1 MKRRVV
7 VTGMGVLSPIGNTLA
22 EFRENLKAGA
32 SGKENKERS
41 TVGGYEFPPVFPLK
55 NFNARAH
62 RVHLLD
68 PFIQYAVAAA
78 EQAVADAR
86 FDVSAVDPYDIALSV
101 SSSKGGVHS
110 LGRFKERFAK
120 NPSAI
125 LGARMFTSAVPN
137 FADQWIARRMK
148 IQGPAKCYV
157 AACATGTVAI
167 VQGFR
172 MVSEGQAEYCL
183 AGSTDASITP
193 LMLGGY
199 NNMKALAARDIRPF
213 DKRRDGF
220 LVGEGAGV
228 VFLETL
234 ESAKARGARIYGEII
249 EAAYG
254 QDSKQPIHF
263 DLTEHALSYTLGVL
277 LKRAGILPR
286 EIDYMNLHG
295 TGTRHGDFYETLE
308 VKEALGQEAYNIPMS
323 STKGSTGHMLGATGA
338 IEIIATL
345 LGIHEGFVPPT
356 VGLEEKD
363 PACDLDYTPG
373 KMRPHKIVNAIK
385 LSMGFGGQVAAVLLR
400 KNSLSD

>member
-22 EFRENLKAGA
+22 EFRENLKRGF
-32 SGKENKERS
+32 SGKENAEHS
-41 TVGGYEFPPVFPLK
+41 IVDGHQFPPVFPLK
-55 NFNARAH
+55 GFNPRPYGT
-62 RVHLLD
+62 HLLD

-78 EQAVADAR
+78 EQAVTDAR
-86 FDVSAVDPYDIALSV
+86 FDATAVDPYDIARSV

-110 LGRFKERFAK
+110 LGRFKERFLR

-148 IQGPAKCYV
+148 VQGPAKCYV

-183 AGSTDASITP
+183 AGATDASITP

-199 NNMKALAARDIRPF
+199 NNMKALAAKDIRPF

-220 LVGEGAGV
+220 LIGEGAGV

-234 ESAKARGARIYGEII
+234 ESARARGIKIYGEII

-263 DLTEHALSYTLGVL
+263 DLKEHALSYTLGVL
-277 LKRAGILPR
+277 IKRAGITPR
-286 EIDYMNLHG
+286 EIDYVNLHG
-295 TGTRHGDFYETLE
+295 TGTRHGDFYETAEL
-308 VKEALGQEAYNIPMS
+308 KEAFGEQSYGIPMS

-338 IEIIATL
+338 VEIIATL
-345 LGIHEGFVPPT
+345 LGIQEGFIPPT

-363 PACDLDYTPG
+363 PECDLDYTPG
-373 KMRPHKIVNAIK
+373 NMRRHLITNAVK
-385 LSMGFGGQVAAVLLR
+385 VSMGFGGQVAAVLFR
-400 KNSLSD
+400 KI

>member
-22 EFRENLKAGA
+22 EFRENLKKGV
-32 SGKENKERS
+32 SGKENADHSIVE
-41 TVGGYEFPPVFPLK
+41 GYKFPPVFPLK
-55 NFNARAH
+55 DFNARSYGT
-62 RVHLLD
+62 HLLD

-78 EQAVADAR
+78 EQAVLDAQ
-86 FDVSAVDPYDIALSV
+86 FDITAVDPYDIALSV

-110 LGRFKERFAK
+110 LGRFKERFMRS
-120 NPSAI
+120 PSAI
-125 LGARMFTSAVPN
+125 LGARMYTSAVPN

-183 AGSTDASITP
+183 AGATDASITP

-199 NNMKALAARDIRPF
+199 QNMKAIATQNIRPF

-220 LVGEGAGV
+220 LIGEGAGV

-234 ESAKARGARIYGEII
+234 EGATARGARIYGEIV

-263 DLTEHALSYTLGVL
+263 DLKEHALSYTLGVL
-277 LKRAGILPR
+277 LRRAGITSQ
-286 EIDYMNLHG
+286 EIDYINLHG
-295 TGTRHGDFYETLE
+295 TGTRHGDFYETREL
-308 VKEALGQEAYNIPMS
+308 KEAFRDEAYKIPMS
-323 STKGSTGHMLGATGA
+323 STKGATGHMLGATGA

-345 LGIHEGFVPPT
+345 LGIHEGFIPPT

-363 PACDLDYTPG
+363 PECDLDYTPG
-373 KMRPHKIVNAIK
+373 TLRSKKITNAVK
-385 LSMGFGGQVAAVLLR
+385 VSMGFGGQVVAVLLR
-400 KNSLSD
+400 KV

>member
-7 VTGMGVLSPIGNTLA
+7 VTGMGVLSSIGNTLA
-22 EFRENLKAGA
+22 EFRENLKKGV
-32 SGKENKERS
+32 SGKENADHSVVE
-41 TVGGYEFPPVFPLK
+41 GYKFPPVFPLK
-55 NFNARAH
+55 NFDPRSCKTQ
-62 RVHLLD
+62 LLD

-78 EQAVADAR
+78 EQAVLDAQ
-86 FDVSAVDPYDIALSV
+86 FDITAVDPYDIALSV

-110 LGRFKERFAK
+110 LGKFKERFAR

-172 MVSEGQAEYCL
+172 MVSEGDAEYCL
-183 AGSTDASITP
+183 AGATDASIAP

-199 NNMKALAARDIRPF
+199 KNMKALATRDIRPF

-220 LVGEGAGV
+220 LIGEGAGV

-263 DLTEHALSYTLGVL
+263 DLKEHALSYTLGAL
-277 LKRAGILPR
+277 LKRAGITPR
-286 EIDYMNLHG
+286 EIDYLNLHG
-295 TGTRHGDFYETLE
+295 TGTRHGDLYETLE
-308 VKEALGQEAYNIPMS
+308 LKEAFGEEAYKIPMS
-323 STKGSTGHMLGATGA
+323 STKGATGHMLGATGA

-345 LGIHEGFVPPT
+345 LGIHEGFIPPT

-373 KMRPHKIVNAIK
+373 KMRPHKITNAIK
-385 LSMGFGGQVAAVLLR
+385 ISMGFGGQVAAALLR
-400 KNSLSD
+400 KI

>member
-1 MKRRVV
+1 MMKRRVV
-7 VTGMGVLSPIGNTLA
+7 VTGMGVLSSIGNTLG
-22 EFRENLKAGA
+22 EFRENLKKGV
-32 SGKENKERS
+32 SGKEDAEYS
-41 TVGGYEFPPVFPLK
+41 TVEGYKFPPVFPLK
-55 NFNARAH
+55 NFNARSCKT
-62 RVHLLD
+62 HLLD

-78 EQAVADAR
+78 EQAVADAQ
-86 FDVSAVDPYDIALSV
+86 FDMKSVDPYAVALSV

-110 LGRFKERFAK
+110 LGKFKERFVR

-167 VQGFR
+167 AQGFR
-172 MVSEGQAEYCL
+172 MVSEGDAEYCL
-183 AGSTDASITP
+183 AGATDASISP
-193 LMLGGY
+193 LLLGGY
-199 NNMKALAARDIRPF
+199 NNMKALAAQNIRPF

-234 ESAKARGARIYGEII
+234 ESAKKRGVKIYGEIV

-263 DLTEHALSYTLGVL
+263 DLHEHALSYTLGVL
-277 LKRAGILPR
+277 LRKAGITPKK
-286 EIDYMNLHG
+286 IDYVNLHG
-295 TGTRHGDFYETLE
+295 TGTRHGDLYETLE
-308 VKEALGQEAYNIPMS
+308 LKEALGEQAYKIPMS
-323 STKGSTGHMLGATGA
+323 STKGATGHMLGATGA

-345 LGIHEGFVPPT
+345 LGIHEGFIPPT

-363 PACDLDYTPG
+363 PACDLDYVPG
-373 KMRPHKIVNAIK
+373 KMRGHKITNAVK
-385 LSMGFGGQVAAVLLR
+385 VSMGFGGQVAAVLLR
-400 KNSLSD
+400 KI

>member
-22 EFRENLKAGA
+22 EFRENLKRGF
-32 SGKENKERS
+32 SGKENAEHS
-41 TVGGYEFPPVFPLK
+41 IVDGHQFPPVFPLK
-55 NFNARAH
+55 GFNPRPYGT
-62 RVHLLD
+62 HLLD

-78 EQAVADAR
+78 EQAVTDAR
-86 FDVSAVDPYDIALSV
+86 FDATAVDPYDIALSV

-110 LGRFKERFAK
+110 LGRFKERFLR

-148 IQGPAKCYV
+148 VQGPAKCYV

-183 AGSTDASITP
+183 AGATDASITP

-199 NNMKALAARDIRPF
+199 NNMKALAAKDIRPF

-220 LVGEGAGV
+220 LIGEGAGV

-234 ESAKARGARIYGEII
+234 ESARARGIKIYGEII

-263 DLTEHALSYTLGVL
+263 DLKEHALSYTLGVL
-277 LKRAGILPR
+277 IKRAGITPR
-286 EIDYMNLHG
+286 EIDYVNLHG
-295 TGTRHGDFYETLE
+295 TGTRHGDFYETAEL
-308 VKEALGQEAYNIPMS
+308 KEAFGEQSYGIPMS

-338 IEIIATL
+338 VEIIATL
-345 LGIHEGFVPPT
+345 LGIQEGFIPPT

-363 PACDLDYTPG
+363 PECDLDYTPG
-373 KMRPHKIVNAIK
+373 NMRRHLITNAVK
-385 LSMGFGGQVAAVLLR
+385 VSMGFGGQVAAVLFR
-400 KNSLSD
+400 KI

>member
-22 EFRENLKAGA
+22 EFRENLKKGV
-32 SGKENKERS
+32 SGKENTEYS
-41 TVGGYEFPPVFPLK
+41 MIEGYKFPPVFPLR
-55 NFNARAH
+55 NFNAH
-62 RVHLLD
+62 SCGTHLLD

-86 FDVSAVDPYDIALSV
+86 FDISAVDPYDIALSV

-110 LGRFKERFAK
+110 LGRFKERFLR

-125 LGARMFTSAVPN
+125 LGARMYTSAVPN

-148 IQGPAKCYV
+148 IRGPAKCYI
-157 AACATGTVAI
+157 AACATGTVAV

-183 AGSTDASITP
+183 AGATDASITP
-193 LMLGGY
+193 LILGGY
-199 NNMKALAARDIRPF
+199 NNMKALAAKDIRPF

-228 VFLETL
+228 VFFETL
-234 ESAKARGARIYGEII
+234 ESAKARGATIYGEIV

-263 DLTEHALSYTLGVL
+263 DLTEHALSHTLGVL
-277 LKRAGILPR
+277 MKRAGITPR
-286 EIDYMNLHG
+286 EIDYINLHG
-295 TGTRHGDFYETLE
+295 TGTKHGDFYETVEL
-308 VKEALGQEAYNIPMS
+308 KEALGEQAYKIPMS

-338 IEIIATL
+338 TEIIATL
-345 LGIHEGFVPPT
+345 LGIHEGFIPPT

-373 KMRPHKIVNAIK
+373 KMRRHTITNAVK
-385 LSMGFGGQVAAVLLR
+385 VSMGFGGQVANVLFR
-400 KNSLSD
+400 KV

>member
-22 EFRENLKAGA
+22 EFRENLQKGV
-32 SGKENKERS
+32 SGKEIADHSIVE
-41 TVGGYEFPPVFPLK
+41 GYQFPPVFPLK
-55 NFNARAH
+55 GFNPRPYGT
-62 RVHLLD
+62 HLLD

-78 EQAVADAR
+78 EQAVTNAR
-86 FDVSAVDPYDIALSV
+86 FDVTAVDPYDIALSI

-110 LGRFKERFAK
+110 LGRFKERFLR

-125 LGARMFTSAVPN
+125 LGARMYTSSVPN

-157 AACATGTVAI
+157 AACATGTMAI

-183 AGSTDASITP
+183 AGATDASITP

-199 NNMKALAARDIRPF
+199 NNMKALAAKDIRPF

-234 ESAKARGARIYGEII
+234 ESAQARGVKIYGEII
-249 EAAYG
+249 EAACG

-263 DLTEHALSYTLGVL
+263 DLAEHALSYTLGVL
-277 LKRAGILPR
+277 IKRAGITPR
-286 EIDYMNLHG
+286 EIDYVNLHG
-295 TGTRHGDFYETLE
+295 TGTKHGDFYETSEL
-308 VKEALGQEAYNIPMS
+308 KETFGEQAYGIPMS

-338 IEIIATL
+338 VEIIATL
-345 LGIHEGFVPPT
+345 LGIQEGFIPPT

-373 KMRPHKIVNAIK
+373 NMRRHTITNAVKI
-385 LSMGFGGQVAAVLLR
+385 SMGFGGQVAVTLFR
-400 KNSLSD
+400 KV

>member
-7 VTGMGVLSPIGNTLA
+7 VTGMGVVSPIGNTLA
-22 EFRENLKAGA
+22 EFRENLKAGV
-32 SGKENKERS
+32 SGKVNADHAMVEGHK
-41 TVGGYEFPPVFPLK
+41 FPPVFPLK
-55 NFNARAH
+55 NFNARSYGT
-62 RVHLLD
+62 HLLD

-86 FDVSAVDPYDIALSV
+86 LTESAVDPFSIALSV

-110 LGRFKERFAK
+110 LCRFKERFSR
-120 NPSAI
+120 NPSAL
-125 LGARMFTSAVPN
+125 LGARMYTNAIPN

-183 AGSTDASITP
+183 AGATDASISP

-199 NNMKALAARDIRPF
+199 HNMKALAARNIRPF

-234 ESAKARGARIYGEII
+234 ENAKARGVRIYGEIV
-249 EAAYG
+249 ESAYG

-263 DLTEHALSYTLGVL
+263 DPNEHALSYALGVL
-277 LKRAGILPR
+277 LKRAGITPR
-286 EIDYMNLHG
+286 EIDSMNLHG
-295 TGTRHGDFYETLE
+295 TGTRHGDLYETMEL
-308 VKEALGQEAYNIPMS
+308 KTAFGSQAYSIPMS
-323 STKGSTGHMLGATGA
+323 STKGATGHMLGATGA

-345 LGIHEGFVPPT
+345 LGIYEGFVPPT
-356 VGLEEKD
+356 LGLEEKD
-363 PACDLDYTPG
+363 PVCDLDYTPG
-373 KMRPHKIVNAIK
+373 KMRAKKITNAIK
-385 LSMGFGGQVAAVLLR
+385 ISMGFGGQIAAVLLR
-400 KNSLSD
+400 KI

>member
-22 EFRENLKAGA
+22 EFRENLKVGVC
-32 SGKENKERS
+32 GKDSKDYM
-41 TVGGYEFPPVFPLK
+41 TAGGYRFPPVFPLK
-55 NFNARAH
+55 DFSPRPYNTQLH
-62 RVHLLD
+62 D

-78 EQAVADAR
+78 EQAVADAH
-86 FDVSAVDPYDIALSV
+86 FDLKAVDPYTIALSV

-110 LGRFKERFAK
+110 LGRFKERFLRS
-120 NPSAI
+120 PSAM
-125 LGARMFTSAVPN
+125 LGARMYTSAVPN

-167 VQGFR
+167 TQGFR

-183 AGSTDASITP
+183 AGATDASITP

-199 NNMKALAARDIRPF
+199 DSMKALAKHDIRPF

-249 EAAYG
+249 EAANG
-254 QDSKQPIHF
+254 QDSKHPIQF
-263 DLTEHALSYTLGVL
+263 DLEEHALSYTLNVL
-277 LKRAGILPR
+277 LKRAGITAR
-286 EIDYMNLHG
+286 EIDYINLHG
-295 TGTRHGDFYETLE
+295 TGTRHGDLYETLE
-308 VKEALGQEAYNIPMS
+308 LKEAFGSAAYKIPMS
-323 STKGSTGHMLGATGA
+323 STKGATGHMLGATGA
-338 IEIIATL
+338 IEIIATI
-345 LGIHEGFVPPT
+345 LGIDEGFVPPT
-356 VGLEEKD
+356 LGLEEND
-363 PACDLDYTPG
+363 PECDLDYTPL
-373 KMRPHKIVNAIK
+373 KMRPHKITNAIK
-385 LSMGFGGQVAAVLLR
+385 LSMGFGGNVAAILLR
-400 KNSLSD
+400 KV

>member
-1 MKRRVV
+1 MIKRRVV
-7 VTGMGVLSPIGNTLA
+7 VTGIGVLSPIGNTIA
-22 EFRENLKAGA
+22 EFRENLKKGV
-32 SGKENKERS
+32 SGKDPADHS
-41 TVGGYEFPPVFPLK
+41 TIEGYRFPPVFSLK
-55 NFNARAH
+55 GFDPKPYGT
-62 RVHLLD
+62 HLLD
-68 PFIQYAVAAA
+68 PFIQYAVTAA
-78 EQAVADAR
+78 EQAVEDAKI
-86 FDVSAVDPYDIALSV
+86 DLGALDPYSIALSV

-110 LGRFKERFAK
+110 LGRFKERFQRA
-120 NPSAI
+120 PSAI
-125 LGARMFTSAVPN
+125 LGARMYTSAVPN

-183 AGSTDASITP
+183 AGATDASITP

-199 NNMKALAARDIRPF
+199 QNMKALAKKEIRPF
-213 DKRRDGF
+213 DKNRDGF

-263 DLTEHALSYTLGVL
+263 DFEEHALSYVLSLL
-277 LKRAGILPR
+277 LKRTGLAPR
-286 EIDYMNLHG
+286 DIDYMNLHG
-295 TGTRHGDFYETLE
+295 TGTRHGDLYETLE
-308 VKEALGQEAYNIPMS
+308 IKEALGDAACKIPMS
-323 STKGSTGHMLGATGA
+323 STKGATGHMLGATGA

-345 LGIHEGFVPPT
+345 LGIHEAFVPPT
-356 VGLEEKD
+356 VGLEKKD

-373 KMRPHKIVNAIK
+373 KMRAHTITNAVK

-400 KNSLSD
+400 KI

>member
-7 VTGMGVLSPIGNTLA
+7 VTGIGVLSPIGNTLA
-22 EFRENLKAGA
+22 EFRENLKKGI
-32 SGKENKERS
+32 SGKENADHSIVEGRS
-41 TVGGYEFPPVFPLK
+41 FPPTFPLK
-55 NFNARAH
+55 GFNPH
-62 RVHLLD
+62 VYGTHLLD

-86 FDVSAVDPYDIALSV
+86 FDIKAVDPYAVALSV

-110 LGRFKERFAK
+110 LGRFKERFLK

-137 FADQWIARRMK
+137 YADQWIARRMK

-167 VQGFR
+167 IQGFR
-172 MVSEGQAEYCL
+172 MVSEGDAEYCL
-183 AGSTDASITP
+183 AGATDASITP

-199 NNMKALAARDIRPF
+199 KNMKALAAQEIRPF

-234 ESAKARGARIYGEII
+234 ESATARGAKIYGEII

-254 QDSKQPIHF
+254 QDSKQPIQF
-263 DLTEHALSYTLGVL
+263 DLHEHALSYTLQVL
-277 LKRAGILPR
+277 FKRAGITPR

-295 TGTRHGDFYETLE
+295 TGTRHGDLYETLE
-308 VKEALGQEAYNIPMS
+308 LKEALGEQAYKISMS
-323 STKGSTGHMLGATGA
+323 STKGATGHMLGATGA

-356 VGLEEKD
+356 LGLEEKD
-363 PACDLDYTPG
+363 PECDLDYTPG
-373 KMRPHKIVNAIK
+373 KMRQKTITHAIK
-385 LSMGFGGQVAAVLLR
+385 VSMGFGGQVAAVLLR
-400 KNSLSD
+400 RV

>member
-22 EFRENLKAGA
+22 EFRENLKKGI
-32 SGKENKERS
+32 SGKENADHSVVEGHK
-41 TVGGYEFPPVFPLK
+41 FPPVFPLK
-55 NFNARAH
+55 NFNARPYGT
-62 RVHLLD
+62 HLLD

-78 EQAVADAR
+78 EQAVTDAR
-86 FDVSAVDPYDIALSV
+86 FDIAAVDPYDIALSV

-110 LGRFKERFAK
+110 FGRFKERFSR

-125 LGARMFTSAVPN
+125 LGARIYTSTVPN

-183 AGSTDASITP
+183 AGATDASITP

-199 NNMKALAARDIRPF
+199 NNMKALAAKDLRPF

-220 LVGEGAGV
+220 LIGEGAGV
-228 VFLETL
+228 VFLETI
-234 ESAKARGARIYGEII
+234 ESAKARGARIYGEIV

-263 DLTEHALSYTLGVL
+263 DLNEHALSYTLGVL
-277 LKRAGILPR
+277 IKRAGITPR
-286 EIDYMNLHG
+286 EIDYVNLHG
-295 TGTRHGDFYETLE
+295 TGTKRGDLYETLE
-308 VKEALGQEAYNIPMS
+308 LKEALGEQAYKIPMS

-345 LGIHEGFVPPT
+345 LGIHEGFIPPT

-363 PACDLDYTPG
+363 PACDLDYTPRN
-373 KMRPHKIVNAIK
+373 MRPHKITNAVKI
-385 LSMGFGGQVAAVLLR
+385 SMGFGGHVAAILLR
-400 KNSLSD
+400 KI

>member
-22 EFRENLKAGA
+22 EFRENLKRGF
-32 SGKENKERS
+32 SGKENAEHS
-41 TVGGYEFPPVFPLK
+41 IVDGHQFPPVFPLK
-55 NFNARAH
+55 GFNPRPYGT
-62 RVHLLD
+62 HLLD

-78 EQAVADAR
+78 EQAVTDAR
-86 FDVSAVDPYDIALSV
+86 FDATAVDPYDIARSV

-110 LGRFKERFAK
+110 LGRFKERFLR

-148 IQGPAKCYV
+148 VQGPAKCYV

-172 MVSEGQAEYCL
+172 RVSEGQAEYCL
-183 AGSTDASITP
+183 AGATDASITP

-199 NNMKALAARDIRPF
+199 NNMKALAAKDIRPF

-220 LVGEGAGV
+220 LIGEGAGV

-234 ESAKARGARIYGEII
+234 ESARARGIKIYGEII

-263 DLTEHALSYTLGVL
+263 DLKEHALSYTLGVL
-277 LKRAGILPR
+277 IKRAGITPR
-286 EIDYMNLHG
+286 EIDYVNLHG
-295 TGTRHGDFYETLE
+295 TGTRHGDFYETAEL
-308 VKEALGQEAYNIPMS
+308 KEAFGEQSYGIPMS

-338 IEIIATL
+338 VEIIATL
-345 LGIHEGFVPPT
+345 LGIQEGFIPPT

-363 PACDLDYTPG
+363 PECDLDYTPG
-373 KMRPHKIVNAIK
+373 NMRRHLITNAVK
-385 LSMGFGGQVAAVLLR
+385 VSMGFGGQVAAVLFR
-400 KNSLSD
+400 KI

>member
-1 MKRRVV
+1 
-7 VTGMGVLSPIGNTLA
+7 MGVLSSIGNTLG
-22 EFRENLKAGA
+22 EFRENLKKGV
-32 SGKENKERS
+32 SGKEDADHSIVEGHR
-41 TVGGYEFPPVFPLK
+41 FPPVFPLK
-55 NFNARAH
+55 NFNAH
-62 RVHLLD
+62 SCKTHLLD

-78 EQAVADAR
+78 EQAVADAQ
-86 FDVSAVDPYDIALSV
+86 FDMKAVDPYDVALSV

-110 LGRFKERFAK
+110 LGKFKERFVR

-167 VQGFR
+167 AQGFR
-172 MVSEGQAEYCL
+172 MVSEGDAEYCL
-183 AGSTDASITP
+183 AGATDASISP
-193 LMLGGY
+193 LLLGGY
-199 NNMKALAARDIRPF
+199 NNMKALAAKNIRPF

-234 ESAKARGARIYGEII
+234 ESAKKRGARIYGEIA

-263 DLTEHALSYTLGVL
+263 DLHEHALSHTLGVL
-277 LKRAGILPR
+277 LKRAGITPK
-286 EIDYMNLHG
+286 EIDYVNLHG
-295 TGTRHGDFYETLE
+295 TGTRHGDLYETLE
-308 VKEALGQEAYNIPMS
+308 LKEAFGEQAYKIPMS
-323 STKGSTGHMLGATGA
+323 STKGATGHMLGATGA

-345 LGIHEGFVPPT
+345 LGIHEGFIPPT

-373 KMRPHKIVNAIK
+373 KMRSLKITHAIK
-385 LSMGFGGQVAAVLLR
+385 ASMGFGGQVAAVLLR
-400 KNSLSD
+400 KL

>member
-1 MKRRVV
+1 MNRRVV
-7 VTGMGVLSPIGNTLA
+7 VTGMGVLSPIGNTLT
-22 EFRENLKAGA
+22 EFCENLKKGA
-32 SGKENKERS
+32 CGKEAADHSIVEGHK
-41 TVGGYEFPPVFPLK
+41 FPPVFPLRG
-55 NFNARAH
+55 FNPKPYGT
-62 RVHLLD
+62 HLLD

-78 EQAVADAR
+78 EQAVTDAR
-86 FDVSAVDPYDIALSV
+86 FDVKAADPYDIALSV

-110 LGRFKERFAK
+110 LGRFKERFSR

-183 AGSTDASITP
+183 AGATDASISP

-199 NNMKALAARDIRPF
+199 KNMKALASKDIRPF

-228 VFLETL
+228 VFMETL
-234 ESAKARGARIYGEII
+234 ESAKARGARIYGEIV

-254 QDSKQPIHF
+254 QDSKEPIHF
-263 DLTEHALSYTLGVL
+263 DLNEHALSYTLGVL
-277 LKRAGILPR
+277 LKRAGITAR

-295 TGTRHGDFYETLE
+295 TGTRHGDLYETLE
-308 VKEALGQEAYNIPMS
+308 LKEAFDEQAYKIPMS

-345 LGIHEGFVPPT
+345 LGIHEDFIPPT

-363 PACDLDYTPG
+363 PACDLDYTPRS
-373 KMRPHKIVNAIK
+373 MRHHTITNAIK
-385 LSMGFGGQVAAVLLR
+385 ISLGFGGQVAAVLLR
-400 KNSLSD
+400 KS

>member
-7 VTGMGVLSPIGNTLA
+7 VTGMGVLSPTGNTLA
-22 EFRENLKAGA
+22 EFRENLKTGV
-32 SGKENKERS
+32 SGKDPGDHYEAE
-41 TVGGYEFPPVFPLK
+41 GYKFPPVFPLK
-55 NFNARAH
+55 GFDPKPYGT
-62 RVHLLD
+62 HLLD

-86 FDVSAVDPYDIALSV
+86 FDMASVDPYTIALSV
-101 SSSKGGVHS
+101 SSSKGGVQS
-110 LGRFKERFAK
+110 IGRFKDRFLK

-125 LGARMFTSAVPN
+125 LGARIYTSAVPN

-148 IQGPAKCYV
+148 IRGPAKCYV

-167 VQGFR
+167 IQGFR
-172 MVSEGQAEYCL
+172 MVSESQAEYCL
-183 AGSTDASITP
+183 AGATDASITP

-199 NNMKALAARDIRPF
+199 KNMKALAARDIRPF

-220 LVGEGAGV
+220 LIGEGAGV

-263 DLTEHALSYTLGVL
+263 DLTEHALSYTLNL
-277 LKRAGILPR
+277 LLQRAGITSQ
-286 EIDYMNLHG
+286 EIDYISLHG
-295 TGTRHGDFYETLE
+295 TGTRHGDLYETLE
-308 VKEALGQEAYNIPMS
+308 IKEAFGKQAYKIPMS
-323 STKGSTGHMLGATGA
+323 STKGATGHMLGATGA
-338 IEIIATL
+338 VEIIATL
-345 LGIHEGFVPPT
+345 LGISEGFIPPT
-356 VGLEEKD
+356 LGLEQKD

-373 KMRPHKIVNAIK
+373 KVRTHKITNAIK
-385 LSMGFGGQVAAVLLR
+385 ISMGFGGHVAAVLLR
-400 KNSLSD
+400 KV

>member
-22 EFRENLKAGA
+22 EFRENLKAGVC
-32 SGKENKERS
+32 GKDSKNYV
-41 TVGGYEFPPVFPLK
+41 TAGGYRFPPVFPLK
-55 NFNARAH
+55 DFSPRPYNTQLH
-62 RVHLLD
+62 D

-78 EQAVADAR
+78 EQAVADAC
-86 FDVSAVDPYDIALSV
+86 FDLKAVDPYLIALSV

-110 LGRFKERFAK
+110 LGRFKERFLRS
-120 NPSAI
+120 PSAM
-125 LGARMFTSAVPN
+125 LGARMYTSAVPN

-183 AGSTDASITP
+183 AGATDASITP

-199 NNMKALAARDIRPF
+199 DSMKALAKQDIRPF

-249 EAAYG
+249 EAANG
-254 QDSKQPIHF
+254 QDSKHPIQF
-263 DLTEHALSYTLGVL
+263 DFKEHALSYTLNVL
-277 LKRAGILPR
+277 LKRAGITAK
-286 EIDYMNLHG
+286 EIDYINLHG
-295 TGTRHGDFYETLE
+295 TGTRHGDLYETLE
-308 VKEALGQEAYNIPMS
+308 LKEALGSEAHGIPMS
-323 STKGSTGHMLGATGA
+323 STKGATGHMLGATGA
-338 IEIIATL
+338 VEIIATL
-345 LGIHEGFVPPT
+345 LGIEEGFIPPT
-356 VGLEEKD
+356 LGLEEKD
-363 PACDLDYTPG
+363 PECDLDYTPL
-373 KMRPHKIVNAIK
+373 KTRPRKITNAIK
-385 LSMGFGGQVAAVLLR
+385 LSMGFGGNVAAVLLR
-400 KNSLSD
+400 KI

>member
-7 VTGMGVLSPIGNTLA
+7 VTGMGVLSPIGNTLT
-22 EFRENLKAGA
+22 EFRENLKNGI
-32 SGKENKERS
+32 SGKENASHSIVEGHK
-41 TVGGYEFPPVFPLK
+41 FPPVFPLK
-55 NFNARAH
+55 GFNPRPYGT
-62 RVHLLD
+62 HLLD

-78 EQAVADAR
+78 EQAVADAQ
-86 FDVSAVDPYDIALSV
+86 FNMAAADPYDIALSV

-110 LGRFKERFAK
+110 LGRLKERFLK
-120 NPSAI
+120 KPSAI

-167 VQGFR
+167 AQGFR
-172 MVSEGQAEYCL
+172 MVSEGDAEYCL
-183 AGSTDASITP
+183 AGATDASITP

-199 NNMKALAARDIRPF
+199 KNMKALATHEIRPF

-228 VFLETL
+228 IFLETL
-234 ESAKARGARIYGEII
+234 ESATARRARIYGEII
-249 EAAYG
+249 EAADG

-263 DLTEHALSYTLGVL
+263 DLNEHALSYTLQVL
-277 LKRAGILPR
+277 FKRAGITPR

-295 TGTRHGDFYETLE
+295 AGTRHGDFYETLE
-308 VKEALGQEAYNIPMS
+308 LKEALGEQAYKIPMS
-323 STKGSTGHMLGATGA
+323 STKGATGHMLGATGA

-356 VGLEEKD
+356 VGLEEND
-363 PACDLDYTPG
+363 PACDLDYIPG
-373 KMRPHKIVNAIK
+373 KMRKQTITNAIK
-385 LSMGFGGQVAAVLLR
+385 VSMGFGGQVAAILLR
-400 KNSLSD
+400 KA

>member
-7 VTGMGVLSPIGNTLA
+7 VTGIGILSSIGNTVA
-22 EFRENLKAGA
+22 EFSQNLKAGIC
-32 SGKENKERS
+32 GKEKEEHS
-41 TVGGYEFPPVFPLK
+41 IVGGYEFPPIFPLK
-55 NFNARAH
+55 KFDPRAYKT
-62 RVHLLD
+62 HLLD

-78 EQAVADAR
+78 EQAVTDAR
-86 FDVSAVDPYDIALSV
+86 FDLSAADPYSISLSV

-110 LGRFKERFAK
+110 LDRFKGRLLK

-125 LGARMFTSAVPN
+125 LGARMYTSAVPN
-137 FADQWIARRMK
+137 FADQWIARRLK

-167 VQGFR
+167 IQGFR

-183 AGSTDASITP
+183 AGATDASMTP

-199 NNMKALAARDIRPF
+199 QNMKALASRDLRPF

-220 LVGEGAGV
+220 LIGEGAGV

-234 ESAKARGARIYGEII
+234 ESAKARGARIYGEIS

-263 DLTEHALSYTLGVL
+263 DFEEHALSSTLKL
-277 LKRAGILPR
+277 LMEKTGLTAK
-286 EIDYMNLHG
+286 EVDYINLHG
-295 TGTRHGDFYETLE
+295 TGTKHGDLYETLE
-308 VKEALGQEAYNIPMS
+308 LKEALGQDAYKIPMS
-323 STKGSTGHMLGATGA
+323 STKGATGHVLGATGA
-338 IEIIATL
+338 VEIIATL
-345 LGIHEGFVPPT
+345 LGMKEGFIPPT
-356 VGLEEKD
+356 VGLEEKE

-373 KMRPHKIVNAIK
+373 KARSATIGNAIK
-385 LSMGFGGQVAAVLLR
+385 VSMGFGGQVAAVLLR
-400 KNSLSD
+400 KI

>member
-22 EFRENLKAGA
+22 EFRENLKAGVC
-32 SGKENKERS
+32 GKDNKDYV
-41 TVGGYEFPPVFPLK
+41 TAGGYRFPPVFPLK
-55 NFNARAH
+55 DFSPRPYNTQH
-62 RVHLLD
+62 HD

-86 FDVSAVDPYDIALSV
+86 FDLKAVDPYAIALSV

-110 LGRFKERFAK
+110 LGRFKERFLRS
-120 NPSAI
+120 PSAM
-125 LGARMFTSAVPN
+125 LGARMYTSAVPN

-167 VQGFR
+167 AQGFR

-183 AGSTDASITP
+183 AGATDASITP

-199 NNMKALAARDIRPF
+199 DSMKALAKHDIRPF

-249 EAAYG
+249 EAANG
-254 QDSKQPIHF
+254 QDSKHPIQF
-263 DLTEHALSYTLGVL
+263 DLEEHALSYTLNVL
-277 LKRAGILPR
+277 LKRAGITAQ
-286 EIDYMNLHG
+286 EIDYINLHG
-295 TGTRHGDFYETLE
+295 TGTRHGDLYETLE
-308 VKEALGQEAYNIPMS
+308 LKEALGNEAYKIPMS
-323 STKGSTGHMLGATGA
+323 STKGATGHMLGATGA

-345 LGIHEGFVPPT
+345 LGIDEGFVPPT
-356 VGLEEKD
+356 LGLEEKD
-363 PACDLDYTPG
+363 PECDLDYTPL
-373 KMRPHKIVNAIK
+373 KMRPHKITNAIK
-385 LSMGFGGQVAAVLLR
+385 LSMGFGGNVAAVLLR
-400 KNSLSD
+400 KV

>member
-22 EFRENLKAGA
+22 EFRENLKKGV
-32 SGKENKERS
+32 SGKENSDQSIVE
-41 TVGGYEFPPVFPLK
+41 GYKFPPVFPLK
-55 NFNARAH
+55 NFNARSYGT
-62 RVHLLD
+62 HLLD

-78 EQAVADAR
+78 EQAVLDAQ
-86 FDVSAVDPYDIALSV
+86 FDITTVDPYDIALSV

-110 LGRFKERFAK
+110 LGRFKERFMRS
-120 NPSAI
+120 PSAI
-125 LGARMFTSAVPN
+125 LGARMYTSAVPN

-148 IQGPAKCYV
+148 IRGPAKCYV

-183 AGSTDASITP
+183 AGATDASITP

-199 NNMKALAARDIRPF
+199 QNMKAIATQNIRPF

-220 LVGEGAGV
+220 LIGEGAGV

-234 ESAKARGARIYGEII
+234 EGATARGARIYGEIV

-263 DLTEHALSYTLGVL
+263 DLKEHALSYTLGVL
-277 LKRAGILPR
+277 LRRAGITSQ
-286 EIDYMNLHG
+286 EIDYINLHG
-295 TGTRHGDFYETLE
+295 TGTRHGDFYETREL
-308 VKEALGQEAYNIPMS
+308 KEAFSDEAYKIPMS
-323 STKGSTGHMLGATGA
+323 STKGATGHMLGATGA

-345 LGIHEGFVPPT
+345 LGIHEGFIPPT

-363 PACDLDYTPG
+363 PECDLDYTPG
-373 KMRPHKIVNAIK
+373 TLRSKKITNAVK
-385 LSMGFGGQVAAVLLR
+385 VSMGFGGQVAAVLLR
-400 KNSLSD
+400 KV

>member
-22 EFRENLKAGA
+22 EFRENLKNSI
-32 SGKENKERS
+32 SGKEKNKRPDIK
-41 TVGGYEFPPVFPLK
+41 GYEFPPVFSLK
-55 NFNARAH
+55 GFDPRPYKT
-62 RVHLLD
+62 HLLD

-86 FDVSAVDPYDIALSV
+86 FDITSVDPYSVALSV

-110 LGRFKERFAK
+110 LDRFKDRLLK

-125 LGARMFTSAVPN
+125 LGARMYTSAVPN

-148 IQGPAKCYV
+148 IRGPAKCYV

-167 VQGFR
+167 AQGFR

-183 AGSTDASITP
+183 AGATDASITP
-193 LMLGGY
+193 FMLGGY
-199 NNMKALAARDIRPF
+199 KNMKALAVKDIRPF

-234 ESAKARGARIYGEII
+234 DGAKARSARIYGEIV

-254 QDSKQPIHF
+254 QDSKQAIHF
-263 DLTEHALSYTLGVL
+263 DISEHALSYTLNLLLQRTGVTS
-277 LKRAGILPR
+277 R

-295 TGTRHGDFYETLE
+295 TGTRHGDLYETLE
-308 VKEALGQEAYNIPMS
+308 IKEAFGKQAYEIPMS
-323 STKGSTGHMLGATGA
+323 STKGATGHMLGATGA

-345 LGIHEGFVPPT
+345 LGVSEGFIPPT
-356 VGLEEKD
+356 LGLEEKD
-363 PACDLDYTPG
+363 PVCDLNYTPG
-373 KMRPHKIVNAIK
+373 KTRQHRITNAVKI
-385 LSMGFGGQVAAVLLR
+385 SMGFGGHVAAVLLR
-400 KNSLSD
+400 KV

>member
-22 EFRENLKAGA
+22 EFRENLKKGV
-32 SGKENKERS
+32 SGKEKTDCSLVE
-41 TVGGYEFPPVFPLK
+41 GHPFPPVFPLK
-55 NFNARAH
+55 GFNAH
-62 RVHLLD
+62 PYGTHLLD

-78 EQAVADAR
+78 EEAVLDAH
-86 FDVSAVDPYDIALSV
+86 FDVSAADPYDIALSV

-110 LGRFKERFAK
+110 LGRFKERFAR

-183 AGSTDASITP
+183 AGATDASITP

-199 NNMKALAARDIRPF
+199 KNMKALAARDIRPF

-234 ESAKARGARIYGEII
+234 ESAKARGVRIYGEIV

-263 DLTEHALSYTLGVL
+263 DFEEHALSYTLGIL
-277 LKRAGILPR
+277 LKRAGITPR
-286 EIDYMNLHG
+286 EIDYINLHG
-295 TGTRHGDFYETLE
+295 TGTRHGDLYETLE
-308 VKEALGQEAYNIPMS
+308 LKEALGGQAYKIPMS
-323 STKGSTGHMLGATGA
+323 STLGSTGQMLCATGA

-345 LGIHEGFVPPT
+345 LGIHEGFIPPT

-363 PACDLDYTPG
+363 PTCDLDYSPG
-373 KMRPHKIVNAIK
+373 VMRPRRIMNAVKI
-385 LSMGFGGQVAAVLLR
+385 SMGFGGQAVAVLL
-400 KNSLSD
+400 KKDQNS

>member
-1 MKRRVV
+1 MMKRRVV

-22 EFRENLKAGA
+22 EFRENLKTGI
-32 SGKENKERS
+32 SGKGDADGAIIEGHK
-41 TVGGYEFPPVFPLK
+41 FPPVFPLK
-55 NFNARAH
+55 GFNPRPYGT
-62 RVHLLD
+62 HLLD

-86 FDVSAVDPYDIALSV
+86 FDIKAVDPYDIALSV

-110 LGRFKERFAK
+110 LGRFKERFAR

-172 MVSEGQAEYCL
+172 MVSEGDAEYCL
-183 AGSTDASITP
+183 AGATDASITP

-213 DKRRDGF
+213 DKKRDGF

-234 ESAKARGARIYGEII
+234 EGAKARGARIYGEIV

-263 DLTEHALSYTLGVL
+263 DINEHALSYVLGVL
-277 LKRAGILPR
+277 FKRAGITPQ
-286 EIDYMNLHG
+286 EINYVNVHG
-295 TGTRHGDFYETLE
+295 TGTRHGDLYETLE
-308 VKEALGQEAYNIPMS
+308 LKEAFGEEAYKIPMS
-323 STKGSTGHMLGATGA
+323 STKGATGHMLGATGA

-345 LGIHEGFVPPT
+345 LAIHEGFVPPT

-363 PACDLDYTPG
+363 PKCDLDYTPG
-373 KMRPHKIVNAIK
+373 KIREHKIKNAIK
-385 LSMGFGGQVAAVLLR
+385 VSMGFGGQVAAVLLR
-400 KNSLSD
+400 KI

>member
-22 EFRENLKAGA
+22 EFRENLKKGV
-32 SGKENKERS
+32 SGKDPADHS
-41 TVGGYEFPPVFPLK
+41 TIESFKFPPVFPLK
-55 NFNARAH
+55 GFNPRPYGT
-62 RVHLLD
+62 HLLD

-78 EQAVADAR
+78 EQAVQDAR
-86 FDVSAVDPYDIALSV
+86 FDITAVTPYDIALSV

-110 LGRFKERFAK
+110 LGRFKERFLR

-125 LGARMFTSAVPN
+125 LGARIYTSAVPN

-148 IQGPAKCYV
+148 IRGPAKCYV

-167 VQGFR
+167 IQGFR

-183 AGSTDASITP
+183 AGATDASITP

-199 NNMKALAARDIRPF
+199 SNMKALAARDIRPF

-220 LVGEGAGV
+220 LIGEGAGV

-234 ESAKARGARIYGEII
+234 ESAKARGVRIYGEIV
-249 EAAYG
+249 ESAYG

-263 DLTEHALSYTLGVL
+263 DLDEHALSYTLGVL
-277 LKRAGILPR
+277 VKRARIAPR

-295 TGTRHGDFYETLE
+295 TGTRHGDFYETMEL
-308 VKEALGQEAYNIPMS
+308 KEAFGKEAYRIPMS
-323 STKGSTGHMLGATGA
+323 STKGATGHMLGATGA
-338 IEIIATL
+338 VEIIATF
-345 LGIHEGFVPPT
+345 LGIHEGFIPPT

-373 KMRPHKIVNAIK
+373 DMRSHKITNAIK
-385 LSMGFGGQVAAVLLR
+385 VSMGFGGQVAAVLLR
-400 KNSLSD
+400 KI